1 MNSLIYPESLFLS
14 RICEGLARRPEGE
27 SQLENFLFS
36 CSNTNC
42 TNYTNNRL
50 IGVIRVF
57 YALQPD
63 DNRADTAFQNR
74 NVLVQLF
81 SILSALRA

>member
-1 MNSLIYPESLFLS
+1 MV
-14 RICEGLARRPEGE
+14 
-27 SQLENFLFS
+27 
-36 CSNTNC
+36 
-42 TNYTNNRL
+42 
-50 IGVIRVF
+50 GVIRVF